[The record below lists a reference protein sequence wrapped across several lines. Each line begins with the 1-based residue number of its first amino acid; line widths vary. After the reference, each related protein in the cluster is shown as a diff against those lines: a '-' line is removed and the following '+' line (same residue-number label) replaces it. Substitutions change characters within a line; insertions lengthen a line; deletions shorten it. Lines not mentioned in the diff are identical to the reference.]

1 MIGSLFA
8 GISGLSANSTAM
20 TVIGDNIANV
30 NTTAFKS
37 NKSSFANVLSQ
48 SLGGSATGGIG
59 RGVEFWG
66 VSPSWSQG
74 SIENTSNAT
83 DMAINGKGFFMVE
96 DDSGSAFYTRAGEFS
111 FNKDGYLVNPDG
123 LYVQGYSVSSIAADN
138 TITLGPIE
146 NINVPGE
153 STAPPQATTTS
164 TLDINL
170 DAGAAE
176 NDTYS
181 STQTIYDSLGNA
193 IPLTLTF
200 TKTAVANAWTAE
212 VSVPPGTVAAP
223 VTDIG
228 FVDTAGVFSK
238 TYALT
243 FDGSG
248 NLLLPGTN
256 PSITLTTLVN
266 GADDIS
272 GTDAINWDLF
282 DSAGTTN
289 GDLTQ
294 YAAASTTSFNTQNGH
309 AAGNLRGVSV
319 DESGYVIGA
328 YSNGQLTPLYQ
339 VVLADFPSY
348 FGLSKM
354 GGNLYVESRASGQ
367 AMPGV
372 PLTGSLGSISPSAI
386 EMSNVDL
393 AQEFVKMITTQRAFQ
408 ANSRVITTSDEI
420 LQELIS
426 LKR

>member
-74 SIENTSNAT
+74 SVENTANAT

-96 DDSGSAFYTRAGEFS
+96 DDSGSTFYTRAGEFS
-111 FNKDGYLVNPDG
+111 FNKDGDLVNPDG
-123 LYVQGYSVSSIAADN
+123 LYVQGYTVSSLAADG

-146 NINVPGE
+146 NINVPGQ
-153 STAPPQATTTS
+153 STAPPQATTTA

-170 DAGAAE
+170 DAGAAV

-181 STQTIYDSLGNA
+181 STQTIYDSFGNA

-200 TKTAVANAWTAE
+200 TKTAANAWTAG
-212 VSVPPGTVAAP
+212 VSVPTGTVADP
-223 VTDIG
+223 TTDIG
-228 FVDTAGVFSK
+228 ITNAN
-238 TYALT
+238 LT
-243 FDGSG
+243 FDGNG
-248 NLLLPGTN
+248 NLNTGTD
-256 PSITLTTLVN
+256 PSITLTNLAN
-266 GADDIS
+266 GAS
-272 GTDAINWDLF
+272 GIAINWDLF
-282 DSAGTTN
+282 DTAGVSN

-294 YAAASTTSFNTQNGH
+294 YAAASTTNFNTQDGY

-319 DESGYVIGA
+319 DEKGFVTGV

-339 VVLADFPSY
+339 VVLAEFPSY

-354 GGNLYVESRASGQ
+354 GKNLYAESRASGQ
-367 AMPGV
+367 AMTGV
-372 PLTGSLGSISPSAI
+372 PLSGSLGSISPSAI

>member
-1 MIGSLFA
+1 MISSLFA
-8 GISGLSANSTAM
+8 GISGLSANATAM

-37 NKSSFANVLSQ
+37 NKYSFANVLSQ
-48 SLGGSATGGIG
+48 SMGTSTTDGIG
-59 RGVEFWG
+59 RGVEFGG

-74 SIENTSNAT
+74 SVENTSNAT
-83 DMAINGKGFFMVE
+83 DMAVNGKGFFMVE
-96 DDSGSAFYTRAGEFS
+96 DGSGSAFYTRAGEFT
-111 FNKDGYLVNPDG
+111 FDREGYLVNPDG
-123 LYVQGYSVSSIAADN
+123 LFVQGFAVSAVAADS
-138 TITLGPIE
+138 TITLGAIE
-146 NINVPGE
+146 NINVPAE
-153 STAPPQATTTS
+153 STAPPQATTTF

-170 DAGAAE
+170 DAGAAV
-176 NDTYS
+176 NDTFA
-181 STQTIYDSLGNA
+181 STQTVYDSLGNA

-200 TKTAVANAWTAE
+200 LKTAANEWTAG
-212 VSVPPGTVAAP
+212 VTVPTGTVATPA
-223 VTDIG
+223 TDI
-228 FVDTAGVFSK
+228 VLTNA
-238 TYALT
+238 TLT
-243 FDGSG
+243 FDGNG
-248 NLLLPGTN
+248 NLTTGTD
-256 PSITLTTLVN
+256 PSITLTNLDS
-266 GADDIS
+266 GAADIS
-272 GTDAINWDLF
+272 GTNAITWDLF
-282 DSAGTTN
+282 DSAAATN

-294 YAAASTTSFNTQNGH
+294 YAGASTYNFNIQDGY

-319 DESGYVIGA
+319 DESGVVFGA

-348 FGLSKM
+348 FGLNKL
-354 GGNLYVESRASGQ
+354 GHNLYAESPASGQ

-372 PLTGSLGSISPSAI
+372 ALSGSLGSISPSAI

>member
-37 NKSSFANVLSQ
+37 NKSSFANILSQ
-48 SLGGSATGGIG
+48 SLGGSATDGIG

-66 VSPSWSQG
+66 VTPSWSQG
-74 SIENTSNAT
+74 SVENTSNAT

-111 FNKDGYLVNPDG
+111 FDKDGYLVNPDG
-123 LYVQGYSVSSIAADN
+123 LFVQGYRVTSIAPGGA
-138 TITLGPIE
+138 ITLGAIE

-153 STAPPQATTTS
+153 STTPPQATTTS

-170 DAGAAE
+170 DAGAAVT
-176 NDTYS
+176 DTYS
-181 STQTIYDSLGNA
+181 STQTVYDSLGNA

-200 TKTAVANAWTAE
+200 TKTAANAWATS
-212 VSVPPGTVAAP
+212 VSVPNGTVTNPA
-223 VTDIG
+223 TDIG
-228 FVDTAGVFSK
+228 ITNAN
-238 TYALT
+238 LT

-248 NLLLPGTN
+248 NLNAGAD
-256 PSITLTTLVN
+256 PSITLTNLVN
-266 GADDIS
+266 GAANI
-272 GTDAINWDLF
+272 AITWDLF
-282 DSAGTTN
+282 DAAGATN

-294 YAAASTTSFNTQNGH
+294 YAAASTTNFNTQDGY
-309 AAGNLRGVSV
+309 ASGNLRGVSV
-319 DESGYVIGA
+319 DESGYVTGA
-328 YSNGQLTPLYQ
+328 YSNGLLIPLYQ

-354 GGNLYVESRASGQ
+354 GKNLYAESRASGQ

-372 PLTGSLGSISPSAI
+372 PLSGSLGSISPSAI

-408 ANSRVITTSDEI
+408 ANSRVITTSDEV